1 MPTREEIQMYRNLG
15 RIAIALEMI
24 SVYLGRIADCTEH
37 EVYGVTGEELEKV
50 KKVLDEMEEH

>member
-1 MPTREEIQMYRNLG
+1 MYRNLG